1 MRTMKKNRQNVY
13 IAPRFKQHND
23 KGTYD
28 FEEPFLFREN
38 LSPVNSESEV
48 KEYGERHYN
57 MYKSIVSRN
66 KWENKINA
74 EDRAYIDRTPDGEKV
89 YGAKADYRVESVRKT
104 LNTLTVYFEKI

>member
-1 MRTMKKNRQNVY
+1 MRTMNKNRQNVY
-13 IAPRFKQHND
+13 IAPRLDKPND
-23 KGTYD
+23 RGQYA

-57 MYKSIVSRN
+57 MYKSTVTRK

-74 EDRAYIDRTPDGEKV
+74 EDRVYIDRTPDGEKV
-89 YGAKADYRVESVRKT
+89 YGSKADYRVESVRKT